1 MKNQTPKLLIVD
13 DDKRLREL
21 LAKFLKDN
29 GFQVACAENA
39 AVAEG
44 MLQQETYDCMVLDV
58 MMPGESGMEFARRMK
73 LTLPILM
80 LTALGDAEDRIKG
93 LEAGAEDYLPKPFEP
108 RELVLRLQKLIAR
121 ANLSLAPQVDNQSIN
136 LGDKSYNLQAKI
148 LTHQGEALYLTSAE
162 LDLLHVFAHS
172 PKEPLS
178 RYDLAERAGVS
189 LSPRTV
195 DVQITRLRKKLE
207 EDPSKPKYLR
217 TIRHKGYALWPD

>member
-1 MKNQTPKLLIVD
+1 MKNQTHKLLIVD

-29 GFQVACAENA
+29 GFQVACAENT
-39 AVAEG
+39 AVAET
-44 MLQQETYDCMVLDV
+44 MLQQESYDCMVLDV
-58 MMPGESGMEFARRMK
+58 MMPGETGIEFARRMDF
-73 LTLPILM
+73 TLPILM
-80 LTALGDAEDRIKG
+80 LTALGDTEDRIKG

-121 ANLSLAPQVDNQSIN
+121 TSAPPPVLEANQSIV
-136 LGDKSYNLQAKI
+136 LGDKRYNLQAKT
-148 LTHQGEALYLTSAE
+148 LTFQGEVLYLTSAE

-189 LSPRTV
+189 LSPRTI

-207 EDPSKPKYLR
+207 EDPSRPKYLR